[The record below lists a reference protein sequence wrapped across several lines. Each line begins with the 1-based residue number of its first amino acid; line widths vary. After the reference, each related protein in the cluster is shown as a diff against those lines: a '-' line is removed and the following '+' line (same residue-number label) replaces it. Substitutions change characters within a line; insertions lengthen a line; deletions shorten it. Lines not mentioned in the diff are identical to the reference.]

1 MEKSK
6 SLWVKKAISK
16 KSVKNK
22 SILLKNTALIQKMI
36 NLSEQPNDYL
46 INDENAVIEACKD
59 FNENVINRIN
69 PSAYKK
75 YQKEI
80 SNLEKS
86 AYDFVTCKKKNW
98 NNLLCSVLKSANITQ
113 ETINMLSLKNNDPN
127 QQIDIPNLETKEE
140 DKNL

>member
-1 MEKSK
+1 MEKLK
-6 SLWVKKAISK
+6 RLWVKKATPK
-16 KSVKNK
+16 KLVKNK
-22 SILLKNTALIQKMI
+22 SLLLKNEALIQKMI

-127 QQIDIPNLETKEE
+127 QQIYIPNLETKEE

>member
-1 MEKSK
+1 MEKPKRSWIK
-6 SLWVKKAISK
+6 NATPK

-86 AYDFVTCKKKNW
+86 AYDFITCKKKNW

>member
-69 PSAYKK
+69 P
-75 YQKEI
+75 
-80 SNLEKS
+80 
-86 AYDFVTCKKKNW
+86 
-98 NNLLCSVLKSANITQ
+98 
-113 ETINMLSLKNNDPN
+113 
-127 QQIDIPNLETKEE
+127 TK
-140 DKNL
+140 